1 MTENQWPQDENLT
14 APPAT
19 QNSGYGAGTTGYG
32 ATGAGTTGYGAAGY
46 QDDASS
52 KKDVAKEEAA
62 NVAGEAKGAA
72 QNVAETAKT
81 EAKNVAYEAKNS
93 ARDLLHQAKSDLTSQ
108 AGTQQTKAAEGIRNI
123 SSQLRTMADAPDQQG
138 VAADLIRQAA
148 DRSASVASWLDNRDP
163 GSLLDEVKS
172 FARQRPGTF
181 LLLAAGAGLLAGRLG
196 RSLQA
201 GAPETGTAAG
211 YGSTGGTL
219 PQYPAQPPVTEGSLD
234 AGVGAPLYDRA
245 ELGEPAYTQ
254 PAYGETTYGEQAT
267 GQPAYGQPST
277 GQPAYGEQ
285 TYGEQPA
292 YGEPAT
298 GQPAYGEQTYGEQP
312 AYGEPGTGQPAYG
325 EQTYGE
331 QPAYGEQTYGEQPAY
346 GEPGVGEPGPGE
358 PGYGEPRRRDTDDT
372 EGGGRPL

>member
-14 APPAT
+14 TPPAT
-19 QNSGYGAGTTGYG
+19 QNLGYGAGTTGYG

-72 QNVAETAKT
+72 RNVAETART

-108 AGTQQTKAAEGIRNI
+108 AGTQQAKAAEGIRNI
-123 SSQLRTMADAPDQQG
+123 SSQLRTMANAPDQQG
-138 VAADLIRQAA
+138 VAADLVRQAA
-148 DRSASVASWLDNRDP
+148 DRSESVASWLDNRDP
-163 GSLLDEVKS
+163 GSLLNEVKS

-201 GAPETGTAAG
+201 GAPETRTSTGV
-211 YGSTGGTL
+211 GSTGGTV
-219 PQYPAQPPVTEGSLD
+219 PPYPVQPPVTEGSLD
-234 AGVGAPLYDRA
+234 AGAGAPLYDRA

-267 GQPAYGQPST
+267 GQPAYGEQTYGEQPGYGEPAT
-277 GQPAYGEQ
+277 GQPAYGQE

-298 GQPAYGEQTYGEQP
+298 GQPAYGEPAYGEQP
-312 AYGEPGTGQPAYG
+312 AYGEPATGQPAYG
-325 EQTYGE
+325 DQGV
-331 QPAYGEQTYGEQPAY
+331 